1 MVAEQ
6 LHHCP
11 RSVLIFD
18 EIQRAP
24 EELLDKIIDIFD
36 NSGRPLILPRVRVKR
51 PTNGCKET

>member
-51 PTNGCKET
+51 PAKWM